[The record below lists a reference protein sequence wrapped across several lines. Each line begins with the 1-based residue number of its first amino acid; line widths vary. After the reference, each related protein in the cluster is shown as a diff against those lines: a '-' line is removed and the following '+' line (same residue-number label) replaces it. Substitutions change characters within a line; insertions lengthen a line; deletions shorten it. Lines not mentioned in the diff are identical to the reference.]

1 MSCSAIREG
10 WRSLRRLPMSCSLRF
25 RCGERELS
33 FFSISAT
40 VGTATD
46 VTVDELAIESFYP
59 AEEDTA
65 AYLRSAH

>member
-1 MSCSAIREG
+1 
-10 WRSLRRLPMSCSLRF
+10 
-25 RCGERELS
+25 
-33 FFSISAT
+33 